1 MTDTV
6 SLPITGRCYCGA
18 ISVKVTD
25 APQIVCLCHCVDCR
39 RVSGAP
45 MVAVAAFDTDA
56 VTFEPDEGYSV
67 SLVPGAVRNFC
78 GDCGSPLS
86 FRGDYVPDQIY
97 VPLGLLDQAG
107 ELEPDVHS
115 YDSQRL
121 PWLHID
127 DDIERFDNSAQTRL
141 SQAAGNKQMRAK

>member
-1 MTDTV
+1 MPSVGAT
-6 SLPITGRCYCGA
+6 LPITGRCYCGA
-18 ISVKVTD
+18 ISVRATQ

-45 MVAVAAFDTDA
+45 MVAVAAFDA
-56 VTFEPDEGYSV
+56 SVVTFEPDDGCAV

-78 GDCGSPLS
+78 GKCGSPLS

-97 VPLGLLDQAG
+97 VPIGLLDQAG
-107 ELEPDVHS
+107 ELTPQVHS
-115 YDSQRL
+115 YESQRL

-127 DDIERFDNSAQTRL
+127 DDIQRFESSAQTRL
-141 SQAAGNKQMRAK
+141 VEAAQKRALI

>member
-1 MTDTV
+1 MASVDATP
-6 SLPITGRCYCGA
+6 PITERCYCGA
-18 ISVKVTD
+18 ISVRATQ

-45 MVAVAAFDTDA
+45 MVAVAAFDASA
-56 VTFEPDEGYSV
+56 VTFEPDDGRTV

-78 GDCGSPLS
+78 GKCGSPLS

-97 VPLGLLDQAG
+97 VPIGLLDQAG
-107 ELEPDVHS
+107 ELAPQVHS
-115 YDSQRL
+115 YESQRL

-127 DDIERFDNSAQTRL
+127 DDIQRFENSAQTRL
-141 SQAAGNKQMRAK
+141 VEAAKKRALS